1 MHNNCIIVDLTAL
14 AHGARARHFGCHSF
28 THSFYCRDGRP
39 ILFFQSVTYVRVLVP
54 GLCTR
59 SSGLSVQCL
68 DCRRVHALLTLTLT
82 QLMRRSVDSSD
93 RTLDNNLHFSI
104 ISFEQENCLLLVN
117 FLAKQSLQ
125 CFNHYQYTIDY
136 SSSRHDSVFWADLD
150 MEGVAP
156 QDQFHINNQTNK
168 FIVTYMG

>member
-1 MHNNCIIVDLTAL
+1 MW
-14 AHGARARHFGCHSF
+14 GRARHFGCHSF

-39 ILFFQSVTYVRVLVP
+39 ILFFQFVTCVRVLVL

-59 SSGLSVQCL
+59 SLGLSVQCL
-68 DCRRVHALLTLTLT
+68 DCRRVRALLTLTLT

-93 RTLDNNLHFSI
+93 NLHFSI

-136 SSSRHDSVFWADLD
+136 SSSRLLGRFRYGGCGSTRPL
-150 MEGVAP
+150 P
-156 QDQFHINNQTNK
+156 
-168 FIVTYMG
+168 Y